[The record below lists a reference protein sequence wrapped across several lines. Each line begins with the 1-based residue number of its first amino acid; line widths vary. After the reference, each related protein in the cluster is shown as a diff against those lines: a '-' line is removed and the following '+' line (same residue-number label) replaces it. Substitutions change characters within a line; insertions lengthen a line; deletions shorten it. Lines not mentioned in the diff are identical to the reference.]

1 MLFVLAVLVSLA
13 VVLPPATASAA
24 QPPLTEKSVLSVISA
39 NRDLAPVFAK
49 HEAAMRAYAESP
61 KGREAMEK
69 AGDDPCT
76 FADEQRAVPGFAE
89 MEKAV
94 RTHGFADGEAY
105 CRQSFRVFA
114 TCAAIDAQR
123 ENPDWRKQMGTPQE
137 RTARARDE
145 MERMLK
151 EIESNPKMTPQQKS
165 DIRKQLTETMRDV
178 EKSTSGALWK
188 AIDAV
193 SDEDMRVA
201 APHCTALEESV
212 QRITPGQAAPPAA
225 R

>member
-1 MLFVLAVLVSLA
+1 MLFVLAVLMSLV
-13 VVLPPATASAA
+13 VVLPPANVSAA
-24 QPPLTEKSVLSVISA
+24 EPPLTEKGVLSVISA

-69 AGDDPCT
+69 AGDDPCK
-76 FADEQRAVPGFAE
+76 FAEEQRAVPGFAD
-89 MEKAV
+89 MEKVV

-123 ENPDWRKQMGTPQE
+123 ENPDWRKQMGTPQQ
-137 RTARARDE
+137 RAARAREE
-145 MERMLK
+145 MERMLQ
-151 EIESNPKMTPQQKS
+151 EIDSNPKMTPQQKA

-178 EKSTSGALWK
+178 EANTSGALWK

-193 SDEDMRVA
+193 SDEDMRIA

-212 QRITPGQAAPPAA
+212 ERIRPEKGAPPAA

>member
-13 VVLPPATASAA
+13 VILAPAPASAA
-24 QPPLTEKSVLSVISA
+24 QPPLTEKAVQSVITA

-49 HEAAMRAYAESP
+49 HESAMRAYAESP
-61 KGREAMEK
+61 KGKEAMEK

-89 MEKAV
+89 MEKVV

-137 RTARARDE
+137 RTARAREE

-151 EIESNPKMTPQQKS
+151 EIESNPQMTPAQKS
-165 DIRKQLTETMRDV
+165 DIRKQLTEMMRDV
-178 EKSTSGALWK
+178 EKSSSGALWK

-201 APHCTALEESV
+201 APHCGALEESV
-212 QRITPGQAAPPAA
+212 QRIAPGQAAPPAA